1 MVSVT
6 GVGSGLDIEGLVTQL
21 VAAERTPVENRLLRR
36 EASLTSELSGFG
48 TLKGVLAELQARS
61 AALRNEGTFTQR
73 TATSSNTSAFTA
85 TASASAAAGNYSV
98 TVDALASAQS
108 LASGSFSSADDVVG
122 EGTLTFRFGTVDATP
137 SVPGPQV
144 FNGFTVN
151 PERATASVTI
161 DANNNTLAGVR
172 DAVNAADIG
181 VSAAIVNDGSG
192 ARLLFSSTDTGAANA
207 IEVSVADVGDGNDT
221 DLAGLSRLSFNA
233 GSANL
238 TQTAAAADANFT
250 LNGLALTSTSN
261 TITEA
266 LDGVSLTLKETTSG
280 AAGTLSVSENRAVA
294 RSAIE
299 QFVNAYNTFISTA
312 SNLTR
317 FDPATGAAGALQGD
331 FSART
336 VISQVRNAVTASV
349 QNPDG
354 PFGSLAELGITTTAD
369 GTLSINSERLNT
381 ALEDGNSGLISLFG
395 RSETGIAQ
403 RLDGLLTGVLGTG
416 GLLDARTDGLQ
427 SSVDSISD
435 DREVLDRRLEALEAR
450 YRAQFNALDGLLAQI
465 NSTGSFVSEQL
476 ANIPL
481 PSDRFSN

>member
-21 VAAERTPVENRLLRR
+21 VAAERAPEENRLLRR
-36 EASLTSELSGFG
+36 ETSLTSELSGFG
-48 TLKGVLAELQARS
+48 TLKGVLADLQARS
-61 AALRNEGTFTQR
+61 AALRNESTFTQR
-73 TATSSNTSAFTA
+73 TATSSNTNALTA
-85 TASASAAAGNYSV
+85 TASSSAASGTYSI
-98 TVDALASAQS
+98 TVDALASSQS
-108 LASGSFSSADDVVG
+108 LASGTFASADDVVG

-137 SVPGPQV
+137 AVPGPQAL
-144 FNGFTVN
+144 NSFTLN
-151 PERATASVTI
+151 PDRASASITI
-161 DANNNTLAGVR
+161 DSSNNTLAGVR
-172 DAVNAADIG
+172 DAVNAAGIG
-181 VSAAIVNDGSG
+181 VSAAIVNDGGG
-192 ARLLFSSTDTGAANA
+192 ARLLLSSIDTGAANA
-207 IEVSVADVGDGNDT
+207 LEVSVADIGDGNDT
-221 DLAGLSRLSFNA
+221 DLAGLSRLAFNT

-238 TQTAAAADANFT
+238 TQTAAAADASFS
-250 LNGLALTSTSN
+250 LNGLALTSASN
-261 TITEA
+261 TVTEA
-266 LDGVSLTLKETTSG
+266 LDGVSLTLKDMTSG
-280 AAGTLSVSENRAVA
+280 TAGTLTVSENNAVA
-294 RSAIE
+294 RNAIE
-299 QFVNAYNTFISTA
+299 QFVNAYNAFISTA

-317 FDPATGAAGALQGD
+317 FDPVTGAAGALQGD

-354 PFGSLAELGITTTAD
+354 PFGSLAELGITTSAD
-369 GTLSINSERLNT
+369 GTLSINSERLTT
-381 ALEDGNSGLISLFG
+381 ALEDGNSGMISLFG

-403 RLDGLLTGVLGTG
+403 RLDGLLTGFLGMG

-427 SSVDSISD
+427 SSVDAIGD
-435 DREVLDRRLEALEAR
+435 NREVLNRRLEALEAR

>member
-21 VAAERTPVENRLLRR
+21 VAAERAPVENRLLRR
-36 EASLTSELSGFG
+36 ETSLTSELSGFG
-48 TLKGVLAELQARS
+48 TLKGVLADLQARS
-61 AALRNEGTFTQR
+61 ASLRNESTFTQR
-73 TATSSNTSAFTA
+73 TATSSNSSAFTA
-85 TASASAAAGNYSV
+85 TASSAAAPGNYSIAI
-98 TVDALASAQS
+98 DSLASAQS
-108 LASGSFSSADDVVG
+108 LASGSFGSADDVVG
-122 EGTLTFRFGTVDATP
+122 EGTLTIRFGTVDATP

-144 FNGFTVN
+144 VNGFTVN
-151 PERATASVTI
+151 PERASASITI
-161 DANNNTLAGVR
+161 DSSNNTLAGVR
-172 DAVNAADIG
+172 DAVNAAGIG

-192 ARLLFSSTDTGAANA
+192 ARLLFSASDTGAANA
-207 IEVSVADVGDGNDT
+207 IEISVADAGDGNNA
-221 DLAGLSRLSFNA
+221 DLAGLSRLAFNTGA
-233 GSANL
+233 ANL
-238 TQTAAAADANFT
+238 TQTAAASDASFT
-250 LNGLALTSTSN
+250 LNGLALTSASN
-261 TITEA
+261 TVTGV
-266 LDGVSLTLKETTSG
+266 LDGVSLTLKDTTDG
-280 AAGTLSVSENRAVA
+280 APASLAVSENRAVA
-294 RSAIE
+294 RGAIE
-299 QFVNAYNTFISTA
+299 QFVNAYNTFITTA

-354 PFGSLAELGITTTAD
+354 PFGSLAELGITTSAS
-369 GTLSINSERLNT
+369 GTLTINSERLNA
-381 ALEDGNSGLISLFG
+381 ALEDGNAGLVSLFG
-395 RSETGIAQ
+395 RAETGIAE
-403 RLDGLLTGVLGTG
+403 RLGGLLGGFLGTG

-427 SSVDSISD
+427 SSVDAISD
-435 DREVLDRRLEALEAR
+435 DREALNRRLEVLEAR